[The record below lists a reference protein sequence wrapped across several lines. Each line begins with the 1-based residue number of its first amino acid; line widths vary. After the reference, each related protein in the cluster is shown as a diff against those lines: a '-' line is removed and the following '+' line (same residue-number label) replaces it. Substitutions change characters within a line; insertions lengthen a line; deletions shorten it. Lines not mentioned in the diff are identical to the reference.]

1 MTAPDKAEEE
11 YNFGLYLRTLQ
22 SSRHSEYIFN
32 MTVSSVTG
40 TADFFS
46 LYSDMP
52 DTIKRMENM
61 QTPASQIIKRS
72 FGYIVDVLFTDIA
85 KSFIQFPFDEGLV
98 LIGTG
103 VTVFAAEGLL
113 LNNDRMKPMAW
124 NINELFTGINGITRR
139 NSTIYMVLYLPLH
152 VSCFLNIN
160 RTNISSSREK
170 LMDILLIKKCV
181 KNSVKSYF
189 LPVPFTFNMS

>member
-46 LYSDMP
+46 LYSDM
-52 DTIKRMENM
+52 

-103 VTVFAAEGLL
+103 VTVFAAE
-113 LNNDRMKPMAW
+113 
-124 NINELFTGINGITRR
+124 
-139 NSTIYMVLYLPLH
+139 VPL
-152 VSCFLNIN
+152 
-160 RTNISSSREK
+160 
-170 LMDILLIKKCV
+170 
-181 KNSVKSYF
+181 
-189 LPVPFTFNMS
+189 

>member
-32 MTVSSVTG
+32 MTVSSVIG

-61 QTPASQIIKRS
+61 QTPPSQIIKRT
-72 FGYIVDVLFTDIA
+72 FGYIVDVLFTDTA

-103 VTVFAAEGLL
+103 VTVFAAE
-113 LNNDRMKPMAW
+113 
-124 NINELFTGINGITRR
+124 
-139 NSTIYMVLYLPLH
+139 VPL
-152 VSCFLNIN
+152 
-160 RTNISSSREK
+160 
-170 LMDILLIKKCV
+170 
-181 KNSVKSYF
+181 
-189 LPVPFTFNMS
+189 

>member
-1 MTAPDKAEEE
+1 MSQVGYCVIGYAVVDLAWNIYNRRNTPTMTAPDKAEEE

-61 QTPASQIIKRS
+61 
-72 FGYIVDVLFTDIA
+72 
-85 KSFIQFPFDEGLV
+85 
-98 LIGTG
+98 
-103 VTVFAAEGLL
+103 
-113 LNNDRMKPMAW
+113 
-124 NINELFTGINGITRR
+124 
-139 NSTIYMVLYLPLH
+139 
-152 VSCFLNIN
+152 
-160 RTNISSSREK
+160 
-170 LMDILLIKKCV
+170 
-181 KNSVKSYF
+181 
-189 LPVPFTFNMS
+189 

>member
-1 MTAPDKAEEE
+1 
-11 YNFGLYLRTLQ
+11 
-22 SSRHSEYIFN
+22 

-61 QTPASQIIKRS
+61 QTPESHIIKRS
-72 FGYIVDVLFTDIA
+72 FGYIVDVLFTDTA
-85 KSFIQFPFDEGLV
+85 KSFIQFTFDERLA
-98 LIGTG
+98 LIGKG
-103 VTVFAAEGLL
+103 VTVFAAEVLL

-181 KNSVKSYF
+181 KNSVKPYF
-189 LPVPFTFNMS
+189 LPVPFPFNMS